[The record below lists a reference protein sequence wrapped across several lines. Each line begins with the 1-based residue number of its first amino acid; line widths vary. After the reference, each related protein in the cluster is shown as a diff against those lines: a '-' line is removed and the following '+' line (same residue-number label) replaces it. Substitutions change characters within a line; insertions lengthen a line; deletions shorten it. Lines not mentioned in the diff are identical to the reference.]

1 MNRNDVKRILYSLKT
16 AETQAVIESVL
27 QKVDRLTDENISQI
41 LSQIGD
47 SEQAV
52 KNYLDNLIL
61 EQIVKKHEDN
71 HKIPLNKYI
80 TYGLTGSTIHL
91 HLPIDLHDEI
101 KQNGINRTIDKL
113 NLYLLDAIDQIVRL
127 KQENYHVLDN
137 IDSLYMISPIL
148 LKRELSFLQSLD
160 FDTKTFSK
168 KQLSD
173 PNFLQN
179 NSEAILATKL
189 FGTSNNVSSAI
200 ISLDEVSSP
209 EWQQKKEEAK
219 SNIHKKGIFM
229 DVDKQLEEK

>member
-1 MNRNDVKRILYSLKT
+1 MNRNDVKRILYLLKT

-113 NLYLLDAIDQIVRL
+113 NLYLLDAIDQLVRL

-137 IDSLYMISPIL
+137 IDSLYMISSIL

-200 ISLDEVSSP
+200 ISLDQVFSP